1 MWTCPNCKT
10 EVEPEFD
17 VCWSC
22 GTSRDGEVPPAFN
35 PELDGMIGAEQY
47 EAEIEAKRHDDLVT
61 VATFLNAAEAHLAR
75 SRLEAEG
82 IPACV
87 MEELTGTM
95 WGLVHSGTP
104 LRVPQ
109 SYVERAQAALENCE
123 TRTQQAGEIQPEHR
137 VIAAEVRQGTRAEI
151 PTAVQVPILTAVQV
165 PTEEEPDS
173 SQTETPMLLVA
184 RAYEAALIGLLIFF
198 LPVHLYS
205 VYLLFG
211 AARLPGDLDATGQRK
226 FTIAICVDLIA
237 IPFFWLPSTL
247 YFIGILVYAVVRI
260 CLV

>member
-1 MWTCPNCKT
+1 MWTCPKCRI

-17 VCWSC
+17 VCWNC

-47 EAEIEAKRHDDLVT
+47 EAEIGAKRHDDLVT
-61 VATFLNAAEAHLAR
+61 VATFLNAGEAHLAR

-87 MEELTGTM
+87 MEELTGTT
-95 WGLVHSGTP
+95 WGFVHSGIP
-104 LRVPQ
+104 LGVPQ
-109 SYVERAQAALENCE
+109 SYQQRAQAVLENCE
-123 TRTQQAGEIQPEHR
+123 TKTQQAGEPQPEQR
-137 VIAAEVRQGTRAEI
+137 IIAAEVREGTRAEL
-151 PTAVQVPILTAVQV
+151 PSAVQV
-165 PTEEEPDS
+165 PTEEEPDA
-173 SQTETPMLLVA
+173 SQIETPMLLVA
-184 RAYEAALIGLLIFF
+184 RAHKAALIGLLIFF

-205 VYLLFG
+205 VYLLFR

-237 IPFFWLPSTL
+237 IPFLWLPSTL

-260 CLV
+260 FLV